1 MSFVPHPIHS
11 AMTDAVANAVFPGGV
26 LLVDVAGE
34 IVFFEAFGF
43 ATSVPR
49 AESMSTD
56 TVFDL
61 ASLTKPLVTAAL
73 TLCLVAERR
82 CALDDPVGAYLPPWT
97 EGPKARATLR
107 HLLTHTAGLPD
118 WRPLYERLEPALV
131 AAPSGKR
138 RITELAER
146 EPLLSEPGAESR
158 YSDLGFLLL
167 GAVLER
173 IGGHP
178 LDQAAR
184 ERLFT
189 PLGLSS
195 VGYLPVGNADG
206 RAWVAGLRVAATER
220 CPWRGRVLRGEVHD
234 ENAYAMG
241 GVSGHA
247 GLFGDALAVRALV
260 RAWRDAAL
268 GRSTSWPAD
277 LTTWFVT
284 RQRDLGQGTWALGWT
299 VPTPPST
306 SGRFFSPRAYGHLG
320 FTGTSV
326 WVDPDRDLTVVLLTN
341 RVHPTREN
349 HGIASFRPS
358 IHDAIYQWLFDG
370 SARYSSAS
378 RT

>member
-1 MSFVPHPIHS
+1 MSLVPHPIHS

-34 IVFFEAFGF
+34 IVFFEAFGS

-49 AESMSTD
+49 VESMSTD

-73 TLCLVAERR
+73 TLSLVAERR
-82 CALDDPVGAYLPPWT
+82 CSLDDPVGTYLPPWR

-107 HLLTHTAGLPD
+107 HLL
-118 WRPLYERLEPALV
+118 RQ
-131 AAPSGKR
+131 
-138 RITELAER
+138 
-146 EPLLSEPGAESR
+146 PGAESR
-158 YSDLGFLLL
+158 YSDLGFILL

-173 IGGHP
+173 IGARP

-195 VGYLPVGNADG
+195 VGYLPIANADG

-220 CPWRGRVLRGEVHD
+220 CPWRGRVLRGDVHD

-260 RAWRDAAL
+260 RAWHDAAL
-268 GRSTSWPAD
+268 GRSASWPAD
-277 LTTWFVT
+277 LTTRFVT
-284 RQRDLGQGTWALGWT
+284 RQCDLGRGTWALGWT